1 MPDYQ
6 ETITTCS
13 RMLVGKTNVSGQGRQ
28 INSPLLN
35 IFLGQDAEAHREDVS
50 AAYQNCWLNSANSL
64 GYLTSQNYSPDNIRN
79 ACGTMLSARHVFKRY
94 SAIYLAYFWD
104 IMDDKFD
111 IFLEAVKHPLTFPTA
126 ISVESV
132 FFLFCRELTAGAQQ
146 KKESRLKSIISW
158 AQETGHHLV
167 VLSDLTPSGL
177 LGPEEIGESYRLAA
191 NIMLIADSY
200 FAPGE
205 KDLGQTLTFFL
216 AQKPV
221 YSASYYIL
229 KKNTWEIATACLWQI
244 LDDYQRLPQSS
255 DQGGNVKDRLCGSN
269 RGYSDFFQKIF
280 DEKMVPLLPQ
290 DHSFLRYLP
299 YTEAMGQL
307 DDNLNGVQRRLF
319 PFFGKNS
326 SNQGVSQELA
336 AKALFSIQD
345 VWDTCLELYYRRPVL
360 SWLASEEGV
369 TYIREFF
376 RQKLNLA
383 LDYEEMSNLLLEEA
397 ESLEQLARNSA
408 WSLPEIS
415 ERMPLP
421 DWLHQQ
427 ACRELKS
434 MVFCRL
440 AGILADAM
448 REMHTAAKGFD
459 RVLNEAKAGLQ
470 IENMDK
476 NVRDPYIQ
484 KTHSLLVSNRELLAR
499 KISPCCDQDTL
510 LQQASQVF
518 AELVQ
523 SDPVYQ
529 FSLKDHYSFLI
540 NDSAPAAV
548 DDLINSC
555 FNQDMYLMSRL
566 QTYTPPSGESH
577 MYCMVCQGAFKKHID
592 PYLHGD
598 VFHVSRND
606 CIERLLVY
614 SVEPENII
622 Y

>member
-6 ETITTCS
+6 EIITSCS
-13 RMLVGKTNVSGQGRQ
+13 HKLVGKTNVTGQGRQ
-28 INSPLLN
+28 INAPLLSV
-35 IFLGQDAEAHREDVS
+35 FLGQDAEAHMEDVS
-50 AAYQNCWLNSANSL
+50 AAYQNCWFSSAKSL
-64 GYLTSQNYSPDNIRN
+64 HYLTAHNYSPESIFN
-79 ACGTMLSARHVFKRY
+79 ACNAMLSARHVFRNY
-94 SAIYLAYFWD
+94 STIHLAYYWD
-104 IMDDKFD
+104 IMDDRFD
-111 IFLEAVKHPLTFPTA
+111 VFLEAAKHPLSFSAA
-126 ISVESV
+126 ISVEPI
-132 FFLFCRELTAGAQQ
+132 FFLFCREMASGAQQ
-146 KKESRLKSIISW
+146 KKESRLKAIISW
-158 AQETGHHLV
+158 AKESGRHLV

-177 LGPEEIGESYRLAA
+177 LGPEEIGENYRLAA
-191 NIMLIADSY
+191 NIMLIADSH

-205 KDLGQTLTFFL
+205 KDLGQTLNFFL
-216 AQKPV
+216 TQNTV

-229 KKNTWEIATACLWQI
+229 KKEVWEIATACLWQI

-255 DQGGNVKDRLCGSN
+255 TKAGNVKDRLCGSN
-269 RGYSDFFQKIF
+269 NSYSTFFQNLF
-280 DEKMVPLLPQ
+280 DEKMSHLLPQ

-299 YTEAMGQL
+299 YTDAMGQL
-307 DDNLNGVQRRLF
+307 DDNLNGVQRGLF
-319 PFFGKNS
+319 SFLGRGNAS
-326 SNQGVSQELA
+326 QGVSQELA
-336 AKALFSIQD
+336 ARAISSIQS
-345 VWDTCLELYYRRPVL
+345 VWDACLELYYRRPVL
-360 SWLASEEGV
+360 DWLNSSEGA
-369 TYIREFF
+369 TFIDEFF

-397 ESLEQLARNSA
+397 ATLDQLAGASA
-408 WSLPEIS
+408 WDLPEVS
-415 ERMPLP
+415 TRMPLP

-434 MVFCRL
+434 LVFCRL
-440 AGILADAM
+440 AGILANAM
-448 REMHTAAKGFD
+448 REMHAAAKGFD

-470 IENMDK
+470 IQNLDK

-484 KTHSLLVSNRELLAR
+484 KTHSLLVTNRELLAR
-499 KISPCCDQDTL
+499 KISPCGDQDTL
-510 LQQASQVF
+510 LQQASEVF
-518 AELVQ
+518 DELVQ

-529 FSLKDHYSFLI
+529 FSLKDHYNFLI

-555 FNQDMYLMSRL
+555 FHQDMYLMSRL

-577 MYCMVCQGAFKKHID
+577 MYCMVCHGDFKEHID